1 MKLKSLL
8 FPHVSIAAAMLG
20 AMLLTSACESVD
32 DDRIPYA
39 EVRLTFHTVGEW
51 NLYGVQGDAA
61 SSRTYIFNGTER
73 VPSNFPYTTLD
84 RTGYGGLLLVT
95 DIMGDLHA
103 YDLACPVEMRPNV
116 RVAVSE
122 EELVARCPSCG
133 STFDVF
139 QNRGNPMTG
148 PAHDRGYALKRYSVI
163 SGGATEYR
171 VVTR

>member
-1 MKLKSLL
+1 MK
-8 FPHVSIAAAMLG
+8 P
-20 AMLLTSACESVD
+20 LLTSIASLLVAVAAMTVASCESVD

-39 EVRLTFHTVGEW
+39 EVHLTFHTVGEW
-51 NLYGVQGDAA
+51 NIYGVQGDAA
-61 SSRTYIFNGTER
+61 ASRTYIFNSKER

-95 DIMGDLHA
+95 DILGDLHA
-103 YDLACPVEMRPNV
+103 YDLACPYECRPDI
-116 RVAVSE
+116 RVAVPAD
-122 EELVARCPSCG
+122 ELFARCPSCG
-133 STFDVF
+133 STFDIF

-148 PAHDRGYALKRYSVI
+148 PAQERGYALKRYSVF